1 MCDPKIIFMVAKI
14 VDDFYV
20 KKKSK
25 FMKSFDERLTF
36 VNEELSKKFDN
47 EKSEDS
53 ISSDIRFSRNIN

>member
-1 MCDPKIIFMVAKI
+1 MVAKI